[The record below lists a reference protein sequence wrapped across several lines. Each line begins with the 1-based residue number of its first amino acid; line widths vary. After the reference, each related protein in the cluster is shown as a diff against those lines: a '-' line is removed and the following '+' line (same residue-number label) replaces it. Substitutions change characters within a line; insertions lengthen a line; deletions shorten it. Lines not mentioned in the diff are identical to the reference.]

1 MNTYTIGDLVRL
13 TGTFADLS
21 GNLTDPTTAVL
32 TVKDPTGT
40 VTSYPSLVHPS
51 MGSYYYDLPV
61 SASGVYYYRYAGTGA
76 VVAAGETQ
84 FQVSE
89 SVVLSE

>member
-13 TGTFADLS
+13 TGTFTDLS
-21 GNLTDPTTAVL
+21 GNLSDPTTSVL
-32 TVKDPTGT
+32 TVKDPDGV
-40 VTSYPSLVHPS
+40 VTSYPSLTHPS
-51 MGSYYYDLPV
+51 TGIYYFDLPV
-61 SASGVYYYRYAGTGA
+61 SDSGVYYYRYSGTGA

>member
-13 TGTFADLS
+13 TGTFTDLS
-21 GNLTDPTTAVL
+21 GNLSDPTTSSLV
-32 TVKDPTGT
+32 VKSPDGT
-40 VTSYPSLVHPS
+40 VTTYPSLVHPS
-51 MGSYYYDLPV
+51 TGIYYFDLPITG
-61 SASGVYYYRYAGTGA
+61 SGVYYYRYAGTGA